1 MAKESECFFSQ
12 NSTQIMKKSSNKK
25 STITLDGMMTIG
37 KTKNGLRT
45 ADFICNDY
53 VEMDAFEGKCKVQM
67 MRDGMMYIT
76 ELPKRVRNYPIF
88 REDNSSLSR
97 GVNRRYYF
105 VFTMPD
111 EQLEQVPKELVRQ
124 ASVIAEKI
132 RTILLEDEE
141 DDE

>member
-1 MAKESECFFSQ
+1 MP
-12 NSTQIMKKSSNKK
+12 
-25 STITLDGMMTIG
+25 IG